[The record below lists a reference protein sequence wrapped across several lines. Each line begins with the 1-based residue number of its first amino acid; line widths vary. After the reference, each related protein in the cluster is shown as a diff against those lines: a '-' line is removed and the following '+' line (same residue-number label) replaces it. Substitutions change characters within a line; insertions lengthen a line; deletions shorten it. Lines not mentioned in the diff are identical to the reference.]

1 MAADLHAHTTASDG
15 HLSPARV
22 VHLAG
27 EKGLAALGITD
38 HDTVAGLAEA
48 LAAGQE
54 IGLPVIAGIELS
66 TEAEGREV
74 HLLGYGFDWHQRDL
88 LAFLAVMRQARYRRC
103 LKIVARLRDLGYD
116 LQVADVEQE
125 VRGEAMGRPHIA
137 AALVHK
143 GYLPSVDAAFK
154 TLLAR
159 GRPAY
164 VPRTRVP
171 PAWAVEIILKARG
184 LPVLAHPGLSQVND
198 LIPRLVAVGLQGLEV
213 YYPYHDAAVMRH
225 YRQIATAYNLVI
237 TGGSDFHGRPGDT
250 HADLGSCTL
259 NAAELE
265 RLMERLQKIKEQA
278 TKDWAP
284 GIYFN
289 K

>member
-1 MAADLHAHTTASDG
+1 MAADLHTHTTASDG
-15 HLSPARV
+15 HLSPAEL

-38 HDTVAGLAEA
+38 HDTVSGLAEA

-54 IGLPVIAGIELS
+54 TGLPVIAGIELS
-66 TEAEGREV
+66 TESEGREV
-74 HLLGYGFDWHQRDL
+74 HLLGYGLDWHQKDL
-88 LAFLAVMRQARYRRC
+88 LAFLATMRRARYQRSR
-103 LKIVARLRDLGYD
+103 KIIARLQDLGYD
-116 LQVADVEQE
+116 LQMADVEQE

-137 AALVHK
+137 AAMVHK

-154 TLLAR
+154 TLLER

-171 PAWAVEIILKARG
+171 PARAVAIILKARG
-184 LPVLAHPGLSQVND
+184 LPVLAHPGLSRVDD
-198 LIPRLVAVGLQGLEV
+198 LIPGLVAAGLQGLEV
-213 YYPYHDAAVMRH
+213 YYPYHDAAAIAH
-225 YRQIATAYNLVI
+225 YRRIAVTYNLVI

-250 HADLGSCTL
+250 HADLGACAINT
-259 NAAELE
+259 ADLE
-265 RLMERLQKIKEQA
+265 RLVERLQKIKEQA
-278 TKDWAP
+278 TKEWAP